1 MAYLDRLLSADEKIL
16 AQQRL
21 HWAVFISSAV
31 GLVIQGAI
39 FYALYRAFHA
49 LAAPS
54 DPSTWLQHLPP
65 EARQAV
71 RQIALQAPEVFEKIS
86 KGIVLLYVFI
96 AATTVLKTVL
106 VWMTS
111 LTVITN
117 LRVIQVHGLISKT
130 VVDSS
135 LEKINDVLLQQPLLG
150 RLLGYGTVVVMTAS
164 ETGLNR
170 MVFLKNPVDFK
181 RVMMDAK
188 RGLSGGG
195 APIAAEP
202 VNMKKLDASDRLAEL
217 GDLRKSGLIS
227 ADEYDKKRRAIL
239 DEL

>member
-1 MAYLDRLLSADEKIL
+1 MAYLDKLLSADERIL

-21 HWAVFISSAV
+21 HWAVFISTAV
-31 GLVIQGAI
+31 SLAIQGV
-39 FYALYRAFHA
+39 FFFLLYKGVHA
-49 LAAPS
+49 LAVPS
-54 DPSTWLQHLPP
+54 DLSTWLQYLPP
-65 EARQAV
+65 DVRREV
-71 RQIALQAPEVFEKIS
+71 RQLAMQAPDVFDKIS
-86 KGIVLLYVFI
+86 NGIVLLYVFI
-96 AATTVLKTVL
+96 AVTTVLKTVL
-106 VWMTS
+106 VWLTS
-111 LTVITN
+111 ITVITN
-117 LRVIQVHGLISKT
+117 LRVLQVHGLISKT

-170 MVFLKNPVDFK
+170 MVFLRKPVEFK
-181 RVMMDAK
+181 HVMMEAK
-188 RGLSGGG
+188 RKLSGGG
-195 APIAAEP
+195 APIASEP
-202 VNMKKLDASDRLAEL
+202 LSANKLDASDRLAEL